1 MFGVQFYPTPPDLV
15 DKMMKLVNW
24 DGVQFVL
31 EPSAGKGD
39 LVAGVKKYIQK
50 NPYKLDCAEIDPDLR
65 AVLRER
71 GYSVVANDFLTWD
84 AQTRYDLIVMNPP
97 FKDGDKHLLHALDLM
112 KHGGQIVC
120 LLNSST
126 LYNDESHVRRDLVN
140 RLNEYGASVETLY
153 HAFNNAERKTDVE
166 ISLVYVNIPKQS
178 EQEIDLNGMRK
189 AADLPPLYFESE
201 ELVEA
206 DFFKQIVQRYQ
217 MEARIGLKII
227 DEYSRLSRYLSE
239 RKILQFWVHSEEN
252 DMSSQNKYVR
262 ELRAYYWK
270 TLFEAKEMQK
280 LMTNDVRNAYLS
292 KIQTF
297 RDLDF
302 TMDNILQV
310 KIELSKSLIDNV
322 EEAIMNMFDK
332 LTYEHSMGKNNN
344 IHYYNGWKTNKACR
358 INKKVILP
366 FWGLYD
372 SRWGGM
378 WYAYKARDYLQEL
391 EKILGFLDNGRT
403 DGVTCEKIINEAFN
417 SASEKYDGRKLH
429 CKFFDVEFKKKG
441 TVHVYFT
448 DERLLKKFNLFAGR
462 KKNWLPDDYG
472 YKPYKDMDSEEK
484 EVVKSFEGKE
494 SYEDTVRGSAFYI
507 SAPQLL
513 MIGNGGN

>member
-15 DKMMKLVNW
+15 EKMMNLVNW

-39 LVAGVKKYIQK
+39 LAAGVKKYIQK
-50 NPYKLDCAEIDPDLR
+50 NPYKLDCAEIDLDLR

-112 KHGGQIVC
+112 KHGGQVVC

-126 LYNDESHVRRDLVN
+126 LYNAESSVRIDLVN
-140 RLNEYGASVETLY
+140 RLDEYETTVETIN
-153 HAFNNAERKTDVE
+153 HAFSNAERKTDVE
-166 ISLVYVNIPKQS
+166 ISLVYVNIPKQA
-178 EQEIDLNGMRK
+178 EQEIDLGGMRK
-189 AADLPPLYFESE
+189 AADLPPLDFESE

-239 RKILQFWVHSEEN
+239 RKILQFWVHGEEN
-252 DMSSQNKYVR
+252 DISKQNKYVR

-297 RDLDF
+297 RELDF
-302 TMDNILQV
+302 TIDNILQV

-322 EEAIMNMFDK
+322 EEAIMKMFDR
-332 LTYEHSMGKNNN
+332 LTFQYSMGKNGN

-358 INKKVILP
+358 VNKKVILP
-366 FWGLYD
+366 FLGLYD
-372 SRWGGM
+372 PRWGGM

-448 DERLLKKFNLFAGR
+448 DERILKKFNLFAGR

-472 YKPYKDMDSEEK
+472 YKPYKEMDSEEK

-513 MIGNGGN
+513 MIGNGGQ